1 VKCGRMMT
9 FNTEEEFQEYFKKQ
23 PNKNKTKKKVEML
36 RKKMDIA
43 GARFF
48 LRLRILV
55 IKLKGEEHPSNMS
68 YKST

>member
-1 VKCGRMMT
+1 MMT